1 MTNFINIGYITKVNI
16 ANLNSW
22 EGTGGNI
29 TPIKKVTDFEWN
41 SYSYISWQALR
52 RYMKTTLQQLGK
64 TISAVNERGEP
75 IYTNDENNEEIKKW
89 FDKML
94 SWKWKEEW
102 SLEESFKKY
111 IDIDLFGFMFPNWKR
126 RWSPVKVS
134 AMLSTNAFKWE
145 NDYLTRKQLEKS
157 DGKKSWNIV
166 QTEIETLNYYRG
178 NIVIDVHAIWKDIN
192 EYDYSESNLLSDE
205 EKNERINDIIEMIK
219 NLNWGSKQARLLE
232 DISPKFVIWIK
243 QKTWNP
249 FLLNSLNVD
258 EEWSIDI
265 NNLLEVLKD
274 NEEYLW
280 ENKEN
285 IVVGI
290 LDWIFSNEEDVK
302 NKFKEFWVEVE
313 WINKAL
319 NKLKY

>member
-1 MTNFINIGYITKVNI
+1 MTNFINISYITKVNI

-41 SYSYISWQALR
+41 AYSYISWQALR
-52 RYMKTTLQQLGK
+52 RYMKITLQQLWK
-64 TISAVNERGEP
+64 TITAVNESGEP
-75 IYTNDENNEEIKKW
+75 IYVNDEDNKNIQKW

-94 SWKWKEEW
+94 SWRWNEEW
-102 SLEESFKKY
+102 GLKEAFKKY
-111 IDIDLFGFMFPNWKR
+111 IDIDLFGFMFPKWKR

-134 AMLSTNAFKWE
+134 AMLSTNEFKWE
-145 NDYLTRKQLEKS
+145 NDYLTRKQLETNT
-157 DGKKSWNIV
+157 GEKSWNIV
-166 QTEIETLNYYRG
+166 QTEIETLNYYRW
-178 NIVIDVHAIWKDIN
+178 NIMIDVSSIWKDIN
-192 EYDYSESNLLSDE
+192 EYDYNETQLLSDE
-205 EKNERINDIIEMIK
+205 EKNERINDTIEMIK

-232 DISPKFVIWIK
+232 DISWKFVIWVK

-258 EEWSIDI
+258 EEWNIDI
-265 NNLLEVLKD
+265 DNLIKVLKD

-280 ENKEN
+280 DDKEN
-285 IVVGI
+285 VIVWLVDGI
-290 LDWIFSNEEDVK
+290 FTNEEEIK
-302 NKFKEFWVEVE
+302 NKFNEFWIDVNWV
-313 WINKAL
+313 NKAL